1 VTLRKS
7 SALIAVFSALFFS
20 LLYAAGMIS
29 ENLDFFIMTEDRV
42 YDLFLHVRPRRERI
56 DNVVFLDVDDLAI
69 AHVGVFPWPRS
80 VMADGL
86 LRLKEYGVRAAIFDI
101 EYIDKSPPG
110 LDAVYLSRSLPGDFR
125 RSFQEISSNV
135 DDIFGAL
142 AAGRLTMREALD
154 YAKELGGLID
164 DEQNSLLGKVEGIA
178 RDNDEYLAAAAKL
191 LGRTFS
197 TLNLQEEFPLTG
209 EQAQRRFL
217 AEKKFSWPLDAS
229 PEAYS
234 GFYHDIL
241 SAIPAMAE
249 AAKGAGFTNV
259 TIDKDGVRRRIYL
272 SRKVGDYWYLQLT
285 LPALMEYLGNPAIRY
300 EKGKLVLKDA
310 EIPGGNGGTRRDDI
324 VIPLDG
330 KGAMML
336 DWPSTNYIDSFSH
349 ISFAQLSYLEENHD
363 KLEQYFSELSTSEV
377 WFFPDDKGSLFNAH
391 SRIENIL
398 ELYGAA
404 RDARRISLDETS
416 DAAFDEY
423 ITLKNTILE
432 DVGLFLD
439 EGPEEA
445 VKEAADFLAGL
456 YTDQDTEQAIV
467 AEISEYAL
475 DYIKALKELYGNI
488 TENEAKLK
496 KAFQDKF
503 CIMGRSDTGTTDIG
517 VNPFW
522 GRYVNVG
529 THAVVLDTIISQ
541 SFIRPLSSIWS
552 MVITLIFVP
561 LILLLLSPLKPGLRA
576 GLGFGAAAFFF
587 LISLG
592 LFYLRGIFLGPLGF
606 LLAMISAVTI
616 RELVAFM
623 GSEQEKR
630 FIRKAFST
638 YLSGDVV
645 EEILSDPSRLQLGG
659 SKRHMTAI
667 FTDIKGFSTISEKLD
682 PEDLVKL
689 LNRYLSAMSNI
700 VLNEHGVIDKFEG
713 DAIIAFF
720 GAPIDLSDHAL
731 RACVSAIL
739 MKRTEA
745 ELNVAFAENGLS
757 PAPLNTRIGIN
768 TGSMVVGNMGTEN
781 KMDYTIMGNA
791 VNLAARLEG
800 VNKQYNTW
808 ILASGD
814 TVKET
819 GGALVTR
826 RVDRVRVVG
835 INEPVELYELLDL
848 RADAK
853 PEIIE
858 KAELF
863 QEALG
868 IFEKRN
874 WQAAGNAFRKV
885 LDISS
890 GDGPSQIYIE
900 RCEAYM
906 KTPPGDDWDGVF
918 NLTQK

>member
-1 VTLRKS
+1 VTLRRS
-7 SALIAVFSALFFS
+7 SALIAVLSALFFS
-20 LLYAAGMIS
+20 ALYLAGMIS
-29 ENLDFFIMTEDRV
+29 ENFDFFIMAEDRV
-42 YDLFLHVRPRRERI
+42 YDLFLRARPRRERI

-86 LRLKEYGVRAAIFDI
+86 LRIKEYGVRAAIFDI

-110 LDAVYLSRSLPGDFR
+110 LDAVYLSRSLPGDFS
-125 RSFQEISSNV
+125 RSFSEISSNV
-135 DDIFGAL
+135 EDIFGAL
-142 AAGRLTMREALD
+142 AAGRLTTREALG
-154 YAKELGGLID
+154 YARELGGLIS
-164 DEQNSLLGKVEGIA
+164 DERNSLLEKVEGIA
-178 RDNDEYLAAAAKL
+178 RDNDEYLAAAAEL

-209 EQAQRRFL
+209 EQARRRFL
-217 AEKKFSWPLDAS
+217 AEKKFSWPVDAS
-229 PEAYS
+229 PKAYG
-234 GFYHDIL
+234 GFYYDIL
-241 SAIPAMAE
+241 AAIPSIAE

-259 TIDKDGVRRRIYL
+259 AIDKDGVRRRIYL
-272 SRKVGDYWYLQLT
+272 SRKVGDYWYLQLV
-285 LPALMEYLGNPAIRY
+285 LPALMEYLGNPAVRY
-300 EKGKLVLKDA
+300 EKGKFILKDA
-310 EIPGGNGGTRRDDI
+310 QIPGGNGGTYSGDV

-336 DWPSTNYIDSFSH
+336 DWPPTDYADSFSH
-349 ISFAQLSYLEENHD
+349 VSFAKLSYLEENYN

-377 WFFPDDKGSLFNAH
+377 WYFPDDDGSLFNAYM
-391 SRIENIL
+391 RIQNIL
-398 ELYGAA
+398 ALHEAA
-404 RDARRISLDETS
+404 RDARRTSLDETS

-423 ITLKNTILE
+423 IALKNTILE
-432 DVGLFLD
+432 ETGLFLD
-439 EGPEEA
+439 AGLEQT
-445 VKEAADFLAGL
+445 VKETADVLAELDPAQGGL
-456 YTDQDTEQAIV
+456 IS
-467 AEISEYAL
+467 EISEYAR

-496 KAFQDKF
+496 EAFRDKF
-503 CIMGRSDTGTTDIG
+503 CIMGRSDTGTTDIW

-541 SFIRPLSSIWS
+541 SFIRPLSRIWS

-561 LILLLLSPLKPGLRA
+561 LVLLLLSPLKPGLRA
-576 GLGFGAAAFFF
+576 GLGFGAVAFFF
-587 LISLG
+587 LFSLG
-592 LFYLRGIFLGPLGF
+592 IFYLRGIFLGPLGF
-606 LLAMISAVTI
+606 LLAMTSAVTI
-616 RELVAFM
+616 REIAAFM
-623 GSEQEKR
+623 SSEQEKSY
-630 FIRKAFST
+630 IRKAFST
-638 YLSGDVV
+638 YLSEDVV
-645 EEILSDPSRLQLGG
+645 KEILSDPSRLQLGG

-682 PEDLVKL
+682 PEDLVRL

-700 VLNEHGVIDKFEG
+700 VLGEHGVIDKFEG

-745 ELNVAFAENGLS
+745 ELNAAFAENGLS

-819 GGALVTR
+819 GTALVTR

-848 RADAK
+848 RTDGK
-853 PEIIE
+853 PEILE
-858 KAELF
+858 KADLF
-863 QEALG
+863 HEALG
-868 IFEKRN
+868 TFEKRD
-874 WQAAGNAFRKV
+874 WKAARNAFRKV
-885 LDISS
+885 LDYSP
-890 GDGPSQIYIE
+890 GDGPSQLYIE

-906 KTPPGDDWDGVF
+906 EAPPGDDWDGVF